1 MGNYAARLL
10 GREDVRPLTDVVKR
24 DHPVVVE
31 ELTPSQLSLGQVQQV
46 LQALLEEG
54 VSIRDLVRIYEA
66 LSLRAV
72 ATKDHDVLVEAARNA
87 LGPAI
92 VAPHVHDGVVH
103 VITFEPGLEQRMLEA
118 MRPSEEG
125 PVLVLDPLL
134 GQRVIS
140 TLAQLLIDAEPQRA
154 TCPRVRAADP
164 ARGPPDGAAGHRA
177 AARAVVP
184 RALGQRPGPVG
195 RRHQRRPD
203 GRGGLG
209 MRLASGTVLG
219 LAAVVSSPALW
230 QGLNG
235 ELALDVTLTRYL
247 VAVLVVWVALS
258 VVAALV
264 GDAPQP
270 RAEEAVPPPGGEDPS
285 VPGTLR

>member
-1 MGNYAARLL
+1 
-10 GREDVRPLTDVVKR
+10 
-24 DHPVVVE
+24 
-31 ELTPSQLSLGQVQQV
+31 
-46 LQALLEEG
+46 
-54 VSIRDLVRIYEA
+54 
-66 LSLRAV
+66 
-72 ATKDHDVLVEAARNA
+72 
-87 LGPAI
+87 
-92 VAPHVHDGVVH
+92 
-103 VITFEPGLEQRMLEA
+103 
-118 MRPSEEG
+118 
-125 PVLVLDPLL
+125 
-134 GQRVIS
+134 
-140 TLAQLLIDAEPQRA
+140 
-154 TCPRVRAADP
+154 
-164 ARGPPDGAAGHRA
+164 
-177 AARAVVP
+177 
-184 RALGQRPGPVG
+184 
-195 RRHQRRPD
+195 
-203 GRGGLG
+203 